1 MIIINYWNINAGYN
15 YPYRHPFT
23 LLDECTA
30 QLGHQLLQSGDLIYK
45 LPFGT
50 ADCFD
55 NVRDIY
61 YQILLSQ
68 LLIKC
73 IIASILPLTFGCSNG
88 SPLPACINCSG
99 HSEAQTRLTFSRWRH
114 RTVFFFFSILL
125 PSCAWALVGLRGTWT
140 DESELR
146 LFYPSTRIHPMR
158 SDLSWRTALS
168 SKYGKRCRLYV
179 WTLFTCWTPWHLWC
193 EGEVN
198 TEDVPLSEVQR
209 RTNAACLQ
217 CSPFTVYF
225 PALCCPLR
233 PLQTLSRPYGSLWL
247 FTEYH

>member
-1 MIIINYWNINAGYN
+1 MIIINYWNISAGYN

-23 LLDECTA
+23 LLDECTG
-30 QLGHQLLQSGDLIYK
+30 QLGHQLLQSSDLIHK

-61 YQILLSQ
+61 YRILLSQ
-68 LLIKC
+68 SLIKC

-88 SPLPACINCSG
+88 SPSAAPRPLPACINCSG

-125 PSCAWALVGLRGTWT
+125 PSCAWALVGPRGTWT

-146 LFYPSTRIHPMR
+146 LFIHQQEFIQWEVIYRGGQPCHR
-158 SDLSWRTALS
+158 SMENAVDCMFEHCSHVEHLDIYDV
-168 SKYGKRCRLYV
+168 KGK
-179 WTLFTCWTPWHLWC
+179 
-193 EGEVN
+193 
-198 TEDVPLSEVQR
+198 
-209 RTNAACLQ
+209 
-217 CSPFTVYF
+217 
-225 PALCCPLR
+225 
-233 PLQTLSRPYGSLWL
+233 
-247 FTEYH
+247 

>member
-30 QLGHQLLQSGDLIYK
+30 QLGHQLLQSSDLIYK

-61 YQILLSQ
+61 YRILLSQ

-88 SPLPACINCSG
+88 SPLPACINCSA
-99 HSEAQTRLTFSRWRH
+99 HCEAQTRLTFSRWRH
-114 RTVFFFFSILL
+114 RTVFFFS
-125 PSCAWALVGLRGTWT
+125 PSFCRVVR
-140 DESELR
+140 E
-146 LFYPSTRIHPMR
+146 
-158 SDLSWRTALS
+158 LSWACGELGRMRASFVFFIHQQEFIQWEVIYRGGQPCHRSMENAVDCMFEHCSHVEHLDIYDV
-168 SKYGKRCRLYV
+168 KGK
-179 WTLFTCWTPWHLWC
+179 
-193 EGEVN
+193 
-198 TEDVPLSEVQR
+198 
-209 RTNAACLQ
+209 
-217 CSPFTVYF
+217 
-225 PALCCPLR
+225 
-233 PLQTLSRPYGSLWL
+233 
-247 FTEYH
+247 

>member
-1 MIIINYWNINAGYN
+1 MIIINYWNISAGYN

-30 QLGHQLLQSGDLIYK
+30 QLGHQLLQSSDLIHK

-61 YQILLSQ
+61 YRILLSQ

-88 SPLPACINCSG
+88 SPSAAPRPLPACINCSG

-114 RTVFFFFSILL
+114 RTVFFFFLHPFAELCVS
-125 PSCAWALVGLRGTWT
+125 SRGPAGNLDGW
-140 DESELR
+140 ERASS
-146 LFYPSTRIHPMR
+146 FYPSTRIHPMR

-198 TEDVPLSEVQR
+198 SEDVPLSEVQR
-209 RTNAACLQ
+209 IEQTRPVSNVLL
-217 CSPFTVYF
+217 F
-225 PALCCPLR
+225 PLTFQHFVAPLDICK
-233 PLQTLSRPYGSLWL
+233 L
-247 FTEYH
+247 